1 MNKFIE
7 LYESIMENDDKDFD
21 QKYEKWDKLVNMSP
35 SELESFLNSEEG
47 EEAGLSRSEASK
59 EGISSGRDSARA
71 ILRMMKK
78 KKEDWNET
86 DLKWL
91 GKQISFIS
99 RMRGVKGPLRDEDGK
114 PTRKLLALK
123 IWGHDPE
130 K

>member
-1 MNKFIE
+1 MNKFNQ
-7 LYESIMENDDKDFD
+7 LYESIMEDKDDFD
-21 QKYEKWDKLVNMSP
+21 EKYKKWDKLVNMSP
-35 SELESFLNSEEG
+35 SELESFLNSDEG
-47 EEAGLSRSEASK
+47 KEAGLSRGEASDA
-59 EGISSGRDSARA
+59 GISSGRDSARA

-86 DLKWL
+86 DKEWL

-99 RMRGVKGPLRDEDGK
+99 RMRGNKGPLRDEDGK